1 MKNIIVALIIGISL
15 IISAFFLGLGQMDRY
30 KIILSDSFG
39 ALKYDTITGRIWRV
53 GKTQIKEIKD
63 YGLAFPKPEA

>member
-1 MKNIIVALIIGISL
+1 MKNIVVAIIIGLSL
-15 IISAFFLGLGQMDRY
+15 IISAAFLGLGQMERY
-30 KIILSDSFG
+30 KIMLSETFG